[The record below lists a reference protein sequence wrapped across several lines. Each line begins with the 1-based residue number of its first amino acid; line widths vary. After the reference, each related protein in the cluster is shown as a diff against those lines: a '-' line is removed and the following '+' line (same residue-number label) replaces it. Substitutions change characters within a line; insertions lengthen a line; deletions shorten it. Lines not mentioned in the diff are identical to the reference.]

1 MHGIDSAIFAVGIA
15 LYILII
21 ACLARWGTFRKF
33 PVFAAYLIFNTFLT
47 AIGAVTFSNERLYYD
62 FYWITAPVEIALALM
77 AVMEIFWR
85 VFQVFRLLRWFRFVL
100 PGTIAA
106 TLMYSAWQGYRLPPD
121 QATPSGAAIIHATVT
136 SHYVILA
143 VALLFFLLSI
153 FLAVS
158 LPMHQHRFM
167 LGFALVS
174 LAVVFGGSVRMAFG
188 PYSDFVSREGPPLGY
203 LAALLIWLS
212 AALRPVPEQPAFHSL
227 SEAHW
232 KKVVENLKIQL
243 HYLSSFARNSRR

>member
-62 FYWITAPVEIALALM
+62 FYWITAPVEIALALLS
-77 AVMEIFWR
+77 VLEIFWR
-85 VFQVFRLLRWFRFVL
+85 VFRVFRLLRWFRFVL

-174 LAVVFGGSVRMAFG
+174 LAVVFGG
-188 PYSDFVSREGPPLGY
+188 
-203 LAALLIWLS
+203 
-212 AALRPVPEQPAFHSL
+212 
-227 SEAHW
+227 
-232 KKVVENLKIQL
+232 
-243 HYLSSFARNSRR
+243 